1 MIAIKFSP
9 KYEDRVG
16 IFLRTQEKLKTLG
29 ITHKFKDTPSG
40 EHDFLCYWLFEYMH
54 SKHLNVI
61 LNTLKELKSIMGV
74 DDLEFQY
81 CHNEKEFYCQ
91 YNESYGSIPWFKI

>member
-16 IFLRTQEKLKTLG
+16 IFLKQSKLKNND
-29 ITHKFKDTPSG
+29 ITYNFKDTPSG
-40 EHDFLCYWLFEYMH
+40 EHDFLCYWLFTYNH
-54 SKHLNVI
+54 SKQVNIVLNA
-61 LNTLKELKSIMGV
+61 LKEMKSLMGV

-91 YNESYGSIPWFKI
+91 YDHKMGSIPWFKI